1 VVALLRRISTVVLGL
16 LWLGGVGAGFTVL
29 GQYETKRGEGAA
41 VPSGWPAAATL
52 ERALDRPTLLVFVH
66 PRCPCTSATIEELNR
81 LLARSSD
88 RVRAIVAFYSDPSL
102 GDTWV
107 YSPSYASA
115 ARIPG
120 VILVEDPLGS
130 SARLFGARTSGQACL
145 YDRSGQLVFT
155 GGITRARGHA
165 GDSDGSRSVLALILG
180 GGNAA
185 SAPVFGCSL
194 LGSSEAER

>member
-1 VVALLRRISTVVLGL
+1 MRRTSTVVLGL

-29 GQYETKRGEGAA
+29 GRYETRQGEGAVA
-41 VPSGWPAAATL
+41 PSGWPAAATL
-52 ERALDRPTLLVFVH
+52 ERALDRATLLVFVH

-88 RVRAIVAFYSDPSL
+88 RVRALVVFYSDPSL
-102 GDTWV
+102 GGSWV
-107 YSPSYASA
+107 HSPSYAA
-115 ARIPG
+115 AAQIPG
-120 VILVEDPLGS
+120 VLLVEDPHGS
-130 SARLFGARTSGQACL
+130 LARLFGARTSGQTCL

-165 GDSDGSRSVLALILG
+165 GDSDGSRAVQALILG
-180 GGNAA
+180 GGHTA

-194 LGSSEAER
+194 LAPSQAER